1 MWTRWGTTSQKD
13 SYVTAGGSPTVRR
26 RRLAAELR
34 RLREAADL
42 TCDEV
47 GEQLEWSGSKVSRI
61 ETGRVGVRP
70 RDVRDL
76 LDIYGVTDE
85 GHRDALVRLA
95 REARQKGW
103 WHIYEDALPEGFEIY
118 IGLEAEAS
126 STRHFQIDVVPGLL
140 QTENY
145 TRSVVRAFGLVLS
158 PDEVEHRVAVRSA
171 RQARLTGDDPLQL
184 WAVLDEAA
192 LHRQVGGK
200 GVMREQ
206 LNHLVDMHGLP
217 NVTLQVLPFAA
228 GAHTGMGNIFTI
240 LGFLEPN
247 DPDVVYL
254 EGLTGSLYVEKTDEV
269 EQHSS
274 IFDHLRTIALS
285 PDDSAAMIT
294 AMIKEIP

>member
-85 GHRDALVRLA
+85 RHRDALVRLA

-103 WHIYEDALPEGFEIY
+103 WTTYGDVMVESFLTY

-126 STRHFQIDVVPGLL
+126 AMRDFQIDLVPALV

-145 TRSVVRAFGLVLS
+145 AQAVTFTFPGST
-158 PDEVEHRVAVRSA
+158 PDEIKHRVALRMG
-171 RQARLTGDDPLQL
+171 RQARLTGDNPLQF
-184 WAVLDEAA
+184 WAVVDESA
-192 LHRQVGGK
+192 LRRQVGG
-200 GVMREQ
+200 GSIMQEQ
-206 LNHLVDMHGLP
+206 LHHLVQISELA
-217 NVTLQVLPFAA
+217 NVTIQVLPFTA
-228 GAHTGMGNIFTI
+228 GAHPSMGTSFVI
-240 LGFLEPN
+240 LQFPEPT

-254 EGLTGSLYVEKTDEV
+254 EGMTSGLYLERTE
-269 EQHSS
+269 EITTYALS
-274 IFDHLRTIALS
+274 FDHLRTAALS
-285 PDDSAAMIT
+285 PDESAAMIT
-294 AMIKEIP
+294 AVARELP